1 MSNFAVVQ
9 RPDLLQ
15 IAFNDK
21 LATSQQAFSELKIG
35 IQSGKLPNLD
45 WQWLPVWALEAA
57 EISRY
62 HQFLQRLN
70 MGEAACLAMAIGR
83 NCRVLT
89 DDRDAREFARRLRI
103 PLSGTLGVLV
113 RLVDIKHLDLDEA
126 DNLLGQMITAGYRSP
141 VASLRDIL

>member
-1 MSNFAVVQ
+1 MISLLDNTVMTNFAVVQ

-62 HQFLQRLN
+62 HQFLQPVR
-70 MGEAACLAMAIGR
+70 
-83 NCRVLT
+83 T
-89 DDRDAREFARRLRI
+89 DDHRQISLSGGLITRY
-103 PLSGTLGVLV
+103 PLSIISRCKKV
-113 RLVDIKHLDLDEA
+113 
-126 DNLLGQMITAGYRSP
+126 
-141 VASLRDIL
+141 